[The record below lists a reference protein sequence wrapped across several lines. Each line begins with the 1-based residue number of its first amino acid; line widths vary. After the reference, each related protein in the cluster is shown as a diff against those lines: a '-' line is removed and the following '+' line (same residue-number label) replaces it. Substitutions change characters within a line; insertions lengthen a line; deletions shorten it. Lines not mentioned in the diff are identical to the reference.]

1 MEPEQMDR
9 WHFADTEQTANALL
23 KLVLAGK
30 KTATSSSLRGCEKDN
45 APLPQAGDSSIITFW
60 DGTPGC
66 VVKTTRVR
74 VIPYN
79 EIPMTSSVW
88 RAKMTRWSPGK
99 KTHAAFWRAEGQRCG
114 YAFSEDMPV
123 VFEEFEVLAA
133 L

>member
-1 MEPEQMDR
+1 MELEQMDR
-9 WHFADTEQTANALL
+9 WHFADTEQTANQLL

-30 KTATSSSLRGCEKDN
+30 KTATSSSLRGYEKDN

-79 EIPMTSSVW
+79 EMTYDIVRLEGEDDTLESW
-88 RAKMTRWSPGK
+88 Q